1 MAAEQTLS
9 SLASH
14 REDFSDRVQPT
25 SLTLLVLPSTAF
37 PPYLFPIPPALQIPQ
52 ESPRMINHFM
62 VKPPKVPFSLFFLKR
77 PQFKALY
84 RLAIAIG

>member
-1 MAAEQTLS
+1 MPAEQTPS

-14 REDFSDRVQPT
+14 IEDFSDRVQPT
-25 SLTLLVLPSTAF
+25 SLTLFVLPSTAF

-62 VKPPKVPFSLFFLKR
+62 VKPPQSSFFSFLS
-77 PQFKALY
+77 
-84 RLAIAIG
+84 